1 MTHNFTKLEQK
12 SENKILSTSCHFG
25 SQVLPT
31 VQHISLREGAATFSP
46 SEHSERLPEHTQYAS
61 SRTSVASVSSSSRSE
76 RLLSSAARL
85 PLRKHIILFTF
96 LLLAFLLGMS
106 DVAWGQTKAT
116 NTITSGSVYTT
127 SGDYVAPTGYRI
139 SKIECW
145 GGGGDGWKSGDNW
158 KGGTGGGGGGYV
170 ATNVTNIGVTDKV
183 TVSLGANTNTEV
195 SYGTSYSVTAYKGGK
210 GSSSGGGAGG
220 TSTATGW
227 TRSAYQK
234 GGNGGGAYNRL
245 TGWGESRSDSI
256 EHVLQNIEKIHAEGL
271 KEVNITGVNLGTFG
285 KGTDENFYDLLKAI
299 DRQHLVE
306 RVRISS
312 IEPNLLTDEI
322 IHLVSESDILMPH
335 FHIPLQSG
343 SDKILAAMKRRY
355 KTDLFASKISKIKQL
370 MPDACIAIDI
380 IAGFPGETDSDF
392 EDSYEFVKQLPLSYM
407 HVFTYSRRPGTP
419 AAAIKEQVP
428 ETVKRER
435 TNRLLELSETKKR
448 FFYHEHFGETRPV
461 LWESEEADGKMFGFT
476 DNYIKVSAPF
486 CADWVNTIRPYVV
499 EDHFFN

>member
-1 MTHNFTKLEQK
+1 MNNHTFAIHTFGCKLNFSESSDMARRLREQGWSESEQPEAIIVNSCAVTHAAEKKVRNYVAHLHREHPDAR
-12 SENKILSTSCHFG
+12 IVVVGCYA
-25 SQVLPT
+25 
-31 VQHISLREGAATFSP
+31 SLRADEIRQWAGVEEVFGNRDKMNAVQWVVGQPIPETPTFFS
-46 SEHSERLPEHTQYAS
+46 TYS
-61 SRTSVASVSSSSRSE
+61 SNDRTRSFLKIQDGCDYYCTYCTVA
-76 RLLSSAARL
+76 AAR
-85 PLRKHIILFTF
+85 
-96 LLLAFLLGMS
+96 
-106 DVAWGQTKAT
+106 
-116 NTITSGSVYTT
+116 
-127 SGDYVAPTGYRI
+127 
-139 SKIECW
+139 
-145 GGGGDGWKSGDNW
+145 
-158 KGGTGGGGGGYV
+158 
-170 ATNVTNIGVTDKV
+170 
-183 TVSLGANTNTEV
+183 
-195 SYGTSYSVTAYKGGK
+195 
-210 GSSSGGGAGG
+210 
-220 TSTATGW
+220 
-227 TRSAYQK
+227 
-234 GGNGGGAYNRL
+234 
-245 TGWGESRSDSI
+245 GESRSDSI

-343 SDKILAAMKRRY
+343 SDKILVAMKRRY
-355 KTDLFASKISKIKQL
+355 KTDLFASKITKIKQL

-380 IAGFPGETDSDF
+380 IAGFPGETDADF

-419 AAAIKEQVP
+419 AAAIREQVP

-448 FFYHEHFGETRPV
+448 FFYHEHFGESRPV

-486 CADWVNTIRPYVV
+486 CAEWVNTIRPYIV
-499 EDHFFN
+499 EDL

>member
-1 MTHNFTKLEQK
+1 MNNHTFAIHTFGCKLNFSESSDMARRLREQGWSESEQPEAIIVNSCAVTHAAEKKVRNYVAHLHREHPDAR
-12 SENKILSTSCHFG
+12 IVVVGCYA
-25 SQVLPT
+25 
-31 VQHISLREGAATFSP
+31 SLRSEEIRKWAGVEEVFGNRDKLNAVQWIVGQPVLETPVFFS
-46 SEHSERLPEHTQYAS
+46 TYS
-61 SRTSVASVSSSSRSE
+61 SNDR
-76 RLLSSAARL
+76 
-85 PLRKHIILFTF
+85 
-96 LLLAFLLGMS
+96 
-106 DVAWGQTKAT
+106 
-116 NTITSGSVYTT
+116 
-127 SGDYVAPTGYRI
+127 
-139 SKIECW
+139 
-145 GGGGDGWKSGDNW
+145 
-158 KGGTGGGGGGYV
+158 
-170 ATNVTNIGVTDKV
+170 
-183 TVSLGANTNTEV
+183 
-195 SYGTSYSVTAYKGGK
+195 
-210 GSSSGGGAGG
+210 
-220 TSTATGW
+220 
-227 TRSAYQK
+227 TRSFLKIQDGCDYYCTYCTVAV
-234 GGNGGGAYNRL
+234 AR
-245 TGWGESRSDSI
+245 GESRSDSI

-355 KTDLFASKISKIKQL
+355 KTELFASKITKIKQL

-380 IAGFPGETDSDF
+380 IAGFPGETDADF

-486 CADWVNTIRPYVV
+486 CSDWVNTIRPYVI
-499 EDHFFN
+499 EDL

>member
-1 MTHNFTKLEQK
+1 MNHTFAIHTFGCKLNFSESSDMARRLREQGWNESEQPEAIIVNSCAVTHAAEKKVRNYVAHLHREHP
-12 SENKILSTSCHFG
+12 NARIVVVGCYA
-25 SQVLPT
+25 
-31 VQHISLREGAATFSP
+31 SLRPEEIRQWAGVEAVFGNRDKLNAVQWIVGQPVPETPVFFS
-46 SEHSERLPEHTQYAS
+46 TYS
-61 SRTSVASVSSSSRSE
+61 SNDRTRSFLKIQDGCDYYCSYCTVA
-76 RLLSSAARL
+76 AAR
-85 PLRKHIILFTF
+85 
-96 LLLAFLLGMS
+96 
-106 DVAWGQTKAT
+106 
-116 NTITSGSVYTT
+116 
-127 SGDYVAPTGYRI
+127 
-139 SKIECW
+139 
-145 GGGGDGWKSGDNW
+145 
-158 KGGTGGGGGGYV
+158 
-170 ATNVTNIGVTDKV
+170 
-183 TVSLGANTNTEV
+183 
-195 SYGTSYSVTAYKGGK
+195 
-210 GSSSGGGAGG
+210 
-220 TSTATGW
+220 
-227 TRSAYQK
+227 
-234 GGNGGGAYNRL
+234 
-245 TGWGESRSDSI
+245 GESRSDSI
-256 EHVLQNIEKIHAEGL
+256 AHVLQNIEKIHAEGL
-271 KEVNITGVNLGTFG
+271 KEVNVTGVNLGTFG

-322 IHLVSESDILMPH
+322 IQLVSESDILMPH

-370 MPDACIAIDI
+370 MPDVCIAIDI
-380 IAGFPGETDSDF
+380 IAGFPGETDADF

-476 DNYIKVSAPF
+476 DNYIKVSAHF

-499 EDHFFN
+499 EDL

>member
-1 MTHNFTKLEQK
+1 MNNHTFAIHTFGCKLNFSESSDMARRLREQGWSESEQPEAIIVNSCAVTHAAEKKVRNYVAHLHREHPDAR
-12 SENKILSTSCHFG
+12 IVVVGCYA
-25 SQVLPT
+25 
-31 VQHISLREGAATFSP
+31 SLRADEIRQWAGVEEVFGNRDKMNAVQWVVGQPIPETPTFFS
-46 SEHSERLPEHTQYAS
+46 TYS
-61 SRTSVASVSSSSRSE
+61 SNDRTRSFLKIQDGCDYYCTYCTVA
-76 RLLSSAARL
+76 AAR
-85 PLRKHIILFTF
+85 
-96 LLLAFLLGMS
+96 
-106 DVAWGQTKAT
+106 
-116 NTITSGSVYTT
+116 
-127 SGDYVAPTGYRI
+127 
-139 SKIECW
+139 
-145 GGGGDGWKSGDNW
+145 
-158 KGGTGGGGGGYV
+158 
-170 ATNVTNIGVTDKV
+170 
-183 TVSLGANTNTEV
+183 
-195 SYGTSYSVTAYKGGK
+195 
-210 GSSSGGGAGG
+210 
-220 TSTATGW
+220 
-227 TRSAYQK
+227 
-234 GGNGGGAYNRL
+234 
-245 TGWGESRSDSI
+245 GESRSDSI

-343 SDKILAAMKRRY
+343 SDKILVAMKRRY
-355 KTDLFASKISKIKQL
+355 KTDLFASKITKIKQL

-380 IAGFPGETDSDF
+380 IAGFPGETDADF

-419 AAAIKEQVP
+419 AAAIKDQVP
-428 ETVKRER
+428 EMVKRER

-448 FFYHEHFGETRPV
+448 FFYHEHFGESRPV

-499 EDHFFN
+499 EDL

>member
-1 MTHNFTKLEQK
+1 MNHTFAIHTFGCKLNFSESSDMARRLREQGWSESEQPEAIIVNSCAVTHAAEKKVRNYVAHLHREHPVAR
-12 SENKILSTSCHFG
+12 IVVVGCYA
-25 SQVLPT
+25 
-31 VQHISLREGAATFSP
+31 SLRADEIRQWAGVEAVFGNRDKLNAVQWVVGQPIPETPTFFS
-46 SEHSERLPEHTQYAS
+46 TYS
-61 SRTSVASVSSSSRSE
+61 SNDRTRSFLKIQDGCDYYCTYCTVA
-76 RLLSSAARL
+76 AAR
-85 PLRKHIILFTF
+85 
-96 LLLAFLLGMS
+96 
-106 DVAWGQTKAT
+106 
-116 NTITSGSVYTT
+116 
-127 SGDYVAPTGYRI
+127 
-139 SKIECW
+139 
-145 GGGGDGWKSGDNW
+145 
-158 KGGTGGGGGGYV
+158 
-170 ATNVTNIGVTDKV
+170 
-183 TVSLGANTNTEV
+183 
-195 SYGTSYSVTAYKGGK
+195 
-210 GSSSGGGAGG
+210 
-220 TSTATGW
+220 
-227 TRSAYQK
+227 
-234 GGNGGGAYNRL
+234 
-245 TGWGESRSDSI
+245 GESRSDSI

-355 KTDLFASKISKIKQL
+355 KTDLFASKITKIKQL

-380 IAGFPGETDSDF
+380 IAGFPGETDADF

-419 AAAIKEQVP
+419 AAAIREQVP

-499 EDHFFN
+499 EDL

>member
-1 MTHNFTKLEQK
+1 MNHTFAIHTFGCKLNFSESSDMARRLREQGWNESEQPEAIIVNSCAVTHAAEKKVRNYVAHLHREHPDAR
-12 SENKILSTSCHFG
+12 IVVVGCYA
-25 SQVLPT
+25 
-31 VQHISLREGAATFSP
+31 SLRPEEIRQWAGVEAVFGNRDKLNAVQWIVGQPVPETPVFFS
-46 SEHSERLPEHTQYAS
+46 TYS
-61 SRTSVASVSSSSRSE
+61 SNDRTRSFLKIQDGCDYYCSYCTVA
-76 RLLSSAARL
+76 AAR
-85 PLRKHIILFTF
+85 
-96 LLLAFLLGMS
+96 
-106 DVAWGQTKAT
+106 
-116 NTITSGSVYTT
+116 
-127 SGDYVAPTGYRI
+127 
-139 SKIECW
+139 
-145 GGGGDGWKSGDNW
+145 
-158 KGGTGGGGGGYV
+158 
-170 ATNVTNIGVTDKV
+170 
-183 TVSLGANTNTEV
+183 
-195 SYGTSYSVTAYKGGK
+195 
-210 GSSSGGGAGG
+210 
-220 TSTATGW
+220 
-227 TRSAYQK
+227 
-234 GGNGGGAYNRL
+234 
-245 TGWGESRSDSI
+245 GESRSDSI
-256 EHVLQNIEKIHAEGL
+256 AHVLQNIEKIHAEGL

-322 IHLVSESDILMPH
+322 IQLVSESDILMPH

-380 IAGFPGETDSDF
+380 IAGFPGETDADF

-448 FFYHEHFGETRPV
+448 FFYHEHLGETRPV

-499 EDHFFN
+499 EDL

>member
-1 MTHNFTKLEQK
+1 MNHTFAIHTFGCKLNFSESSDMARRLREQGWNESEQPEAIIVNSCAVTHAAEKKVRNYVAHLHREHPDAR
-12 SENKILSTSCHFG
+12 IVVVGCYA
-25 SQVLPT
+25 
-31 VQHISLREGAATFSP
+31 SLRPEEIRQWAGVEAVFGNRDKLNAVQWIVGQPVPETPVFFS
-46 SEHSERLPEHTQYAS
+46 TYS
-61 SRTSVASVSSSSRSE
+61 SNDRTRCFLKIQDGCDYYCSYCTVA
-76 RLLSSAARL
+76 AAR
-85 PLRKHIILFTF
+85 
-96 LLLAFLLGMS
+96 
-106 DVAWGQTKAT
+106 
-116 NTITSGSVYTT
+116 
-127 SGDYVAPTGYRI
+127 
-139 SKIECW
+139 
-145 GGGGDGWKSGDNW
+145 
-158 KGGTGGGGGGYV
+158 
-170 ATNVTNIGVTDKV
+170 
-183 TVSLGANTNTEV
+183 
-195 SYGTSYSVTAYKGGK
+195 
-210 GSSSGGGAGG
+210 
-220 TSTATGW
+220 
-227 TRSAYQK
+227 
-234 GGNGGGAYNRL
+234 
-245 TGWGESRSDSI
+245 GESRSDSI
-256 EHVLQNIEKIHAEGL
+256 AHVLQNIEKIHAEGL
-271 KEVNITGVNLGTFG
+271 KEVNVTGVNLGTFG

-322 IHLVSESDILMPH
+322 IQLVSESDMLMPH

-380 IAGFPGETDSDF
+380 IAGFPGETDADF

-486 CADWVNTIRPYVV
+486 CADWVNTIRPYIV
-499 EDHFFN
+499 EDL

>member
-1 MTHNFTKLEQK
+1 MNNHTFAIHTFGCKLNFSESSDMARRLRELGWSESEQPEAIIVNSCAVTHAAEKKVRNYVAHLHREHPDAR
-12 SENKILSTSCHFG
+12 IVVVGCYA
-25 SQVLPT
+25 
-31 VQHISLREGAATFSP
+31 SLRAKEIRQWAGVEAVFGNRDKMNAVQWVVGQPIPETPTFFS
-46 SEHSERLPEHTQYAS
+46 TYS
-61 SRTSVASVSSSSRSE
+61 SNDRTRSFLKIQDGCDYYCTYCTVA
-76 RLLSSAARL
+76 AAR
-85 PLRKHIILFTF
+85 
-96 LLLAFLLGMS
+96 
-106 DVAWGQTKAT
+106 
-116 NTITSGSVYTT
+116 
-127 SGDYVAPTGYRI
+127 
-139 SKIECW
+139 
-145 GGGGDGWKSGDNW
+145 
-158 KGGTGGGGGGYV
+158 
-170 ATNVTNIGVTDKV
+170 
-183 TVSLGANTNTEV
+183 
-195 SYGTSYSVTAYKGGK
+195 
-210 GSSSGGGAGG
+210 
-220 TSTATGW
+220 
-227 TRSAYQK
+227 
-234 GGNGGGAYNRL
+234 
-245 TGWGESRSDSI
+245 GESRSDSI

-355 KTDLFASKISKIKQL
+355 KTDLFASKIYKIKQL

-380 IAGFPGETDSDF
+380 IAGFPGETDADF

-499 EDHFFN
+499 EDL